1 MTLTNLALVDQ
12 GKSLS
17 SAVKGKAS
25 MIDYA
30 HIIKLAYPSQENLIT
45 EEMPRQSHLCQLP
58 PAPQS
63 TPILVPNPMKE
74 KCLIHEQDMN
84 IR

>member
-1 MTLTNLALVDQ
+1 MALTNLALVDQ

-25 MIDYA
+25 TIDYA

-45 EEMPRQSHLCQLP
+45 EEMPQTITP
-58 PAPQS
+58 MS
-63 TPILVPNPMKE
+63 TTTRPT
-74 KCLIHEQDMN
+74 IHSDSGT
-84 IR
+84 